1 MGTQINCSL
10 VRLARINSCHANMAV
25 TITLTLGQQLSRIL
39 TGLVGIHYFLTSQ
52 ALDRDILAPM
62 EVH

>member
-10 VRLARINSCHANMAV
+10 VRLTRINSCHANMAV
-25 TITLTLGQQLSRIL
+25 TITLTLGQQLRRIL

-52 ALDRDILAPM
+52 ALDRDILALM